1 MTDLASTSQG
11 GEAVS
16 YDHGDAALAETN
28 PVDDRFERRGNSFA
42 TGPSMDFD
50 SLGLDHAVD
59 AAIEDAQADDA
70 YEDPALDPFGEG
82 DTEEVEH
89 QGKTYRIPK
98 ALKPALM
105 MQADYTR
112 KTQELAESRRALDA
126 ERQAH
131 AQDSQAR
138 DRFLEDHQGDVARHA
153 ALSQQLAAFGDVDWK
168 GLQAQDPQRATE
180 LWQTYNALHAERAA
194 LGEGLE
200 FARQQGEIV
209 EHQARVQAADRCQ
222 AVLAREIEGWS
233 PQLGFELGDF
243 GQQVF
248 GFSPEELQ
256 QVTDPRMIKVLHLA
270 RLGQQAQQQSSRARR
285 IADGQRT
292 APAHTLK
299 GQSGRFAPGAD
310 THDFAAFER
319 LADERLRS
327 RR

>member
-16 YDHGDAALAETN
+16 YDHGDAALADTN
-28 PVDDRFERRGNSFA
+28 LADDRFERRGNSFA
-42 TGPSMDFD
+42 TGPSLDFD
-50 SLGLDHAVD
+50 SLSLDHAVD

-82 DTEEVEH
+82 DITVVEH

-138 DRFLEDHQGDVARHA
+138 DRFLEDHHGEVARHT
-153 ALSQQLAAFGDVDWK
+153 ALSHQLAAFADVDWQ
-168 GLQAQDPQRATE
+168 GLQAQDPQQAAE
-180 LWQTYNALHAERAA
+180 LWQSYNAMHAERQA
-194 LGEGLE
+194 LGEGLT
-200 FARQQGEIV
+200 FAQEQRQAIDR
-209 EHQARVQAADRCQ
+209 QAFAQAVDHCH
-222 AVLAREIEGWS
+222 AVLAREVEGWS
-233 PQLGFELGDF
+233 PQVGAELGDF
-243 GQQVF
+243 GRQVF
-248 GFSPEELQ
+248 GFSADELN

-292 APAHTLK
+292 APARTLK

-319 LADERLRS
+319 LADERLRA

>member
-1 MTDLASTSQG
+1 LTDLASASQG

-42 TGPSMDFD
+42 TGPSADFD

-59 AAIEDAQADDA
+59 AAIEDAQADDV
-70 YEDPALDPFGEG
+70 YEDPALDPYGEG
-82 DTEEVEH
+82 DTAEVEH

-138 DRFLEDHQGDVARHA
+138 DQFLQAHQADVARHTV
-153 ALSQQLAAFGDVDWK
+153 LSHELAAYGDVDWQ
-168 GLQAQDPQRATE
+168 GLQAQDPQRAAE
-180 LWQTYNALHAERAA
+180 LWQAYNALQAERAA
-194 LGEGLE
+194 LGEGLA
-200 FARQQGEIV
+200 FARQQQEIV
-209 EHQARVQAADRCQ
+209 GRQAFVQAVDHCQ

-233 PQLGFELGDF
+233 PQAGAELGEF

-248 GFSPEELQ
+248 GFSADELN

-292 APAHTLK
+292 APARTLK